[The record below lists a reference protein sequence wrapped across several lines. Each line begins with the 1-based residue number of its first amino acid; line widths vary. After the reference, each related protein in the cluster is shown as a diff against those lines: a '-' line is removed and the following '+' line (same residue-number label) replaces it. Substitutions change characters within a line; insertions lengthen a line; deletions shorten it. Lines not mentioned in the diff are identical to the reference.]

1 MATRPKTKRRRA
13 QAARY
18 WLRAYRRH
26 IGEAAP
32 APEHSA
38 RPIKRGGIRERNAK
52 VGLADKLRELLA
64 DAQAQRQSWIRQLEE
79 SKAGDNHP
87 RKVRLRRRVEAIE
100 EDIRDIRQSIQEAQR
115 NAN

>member
-26 IGEAAP
+26 VGDAAP

-38 RPIKRGGIRERNAK
+38 RPIKRGGIRDRNAQ
-52 VGLADKLRELLA
+52 VDLADKLRELLA
-64 DAQAQRQSWIRQLEE
+64 DAQDQRQSWIRQLED
-79 SKAGDNHP
+79 SRAGEGHP
-87 RKVRLRRRVEAIE
+87 RQIRLRRRITGIE
-100 EDIRDIRQSIQEAQR
+100 EDIRDIRQSIQEVQG